1 MTNLNEFIKISPG
14 FKAAVNLKN
23 DRNNLNKVKGFIPT
37 EIAREIIL
45 DLGKKFHPSSDLR
58 SRIIMGTYGTG
69 KSHLALVL
77 LNFFVQPFE
86 TPELQAIV
94 DKLDPDTQMV
104 LRQYRNHIH
113 KKFLIVNLYGDEGD
127 IADAL
132 MMGLRQALKKEG
144 LDYLL
149 PPSAFDAALKR
160 IREIEE
166 SYADNFAI
174 LKEKIEDNG
183 MSVDELKNRLKN
195 YQKKAM
201 TANDGWIFQKPCRLH
216 LQT

>member
-1 MTNLNEFIKISPG
+1 
-14 FKAAVNLKN
+14 
-23 DRNNLNKVKGFIPT
+23 
-37 EIAREIIL
+37 
-45 DLGKKFHPSSDLR
+45 
-58 SRIIMGTYGTG
+58 MGTYGTG

-77 LNFFVQPFE
+77 LNFFAQPFE
-86 TPELQAIV
+86 KPELQAIV

-160 IREIEE
+160 IKEIEE
-166 SYADNFAI
+166 SYADNFVI

-183 MSVDELKNRLKN
+183 MSVDELKNRLEN
-195 YQKKAM
+195 YQKKAF
-201 TANDGWIFQKPCRLH
+201 DLFRKIH
-216 LQT
+216 L